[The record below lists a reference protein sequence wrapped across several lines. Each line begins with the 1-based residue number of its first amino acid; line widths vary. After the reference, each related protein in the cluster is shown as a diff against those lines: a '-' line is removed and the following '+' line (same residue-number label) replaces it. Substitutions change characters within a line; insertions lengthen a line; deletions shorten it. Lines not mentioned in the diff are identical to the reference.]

1 MRIDVTGRV
10 ALVTGGSRGIGLGI
24 ARAFCEAGGNVMLVS
39 RSAENLTEAAAS
51 LEGLAGEADWTVAH
65 VGRPAQADAAVAATI
80 ARFGSLDVLVNNAA
94 TNPYAGPLLEIDD
107 VRLQKTFEINQAS
120 VVTWSRAAWAQWLSS
135 HGGAILNIASIG
147 GLGPE
152 PMIGWYNVTKAA
164 VVHLTKQLAFELAP
178 TVRVNGIAPGLVR
191 TELAR
196 GLWEGNEE
204 RIERHIPLRRIGEVD
219 DIAPLALLLVSDAG
233 SWITG
238 QTMVIDGGTT
248 TQPSG
253 GVG

>member
-1 MRIDVTGRV
+1 MHVDVTGRV

-39 RSAENLTEAAAS
+39 RSAENLLAAAGS
-51 LEGLAGEADWTVAH
+51 LAGLRGDADWTVAH

-80 ARFGSLDVLVNNAA
+80 ERFGSLDVLVNNAA
-94 TNPYAGPLLEIDD
+94 TNPYMGPLLEIDD
-107 VRLQKTFEINQAS
+107 ARLQKTYEINQAS
-120 VVTWSRAAWAQWLSS
+120 VVTWSRAAWSQWFST

-164 VVHLTKQLAFELAP
+164 VVHLTRQLAYELAP

-196 GLWEGNEE
+196 GLWEHHEE
-204 RIERHIPLRRIGEVD
+204 QIARHIPLRRIGEVA

-238 QTMVIDGGTT
+238 QTIVIDGGTT